1 MTPPPDAPTGRSP
14 GRTPAGGA
22 TTAFRTAV
30 ANGSSN
36 GHAGPPATDP
46 FAPPPPKPWYRR
58 STAIVAAALVVVAGV
73 AVVAD
78 LPTHATRSDHVATI
92 ATDMKA
98 INTNVHPCSFA
109 VAQAFTLYRQVTGG
123 QLSTTDRGRVP
134 GYLRDDQTACS
145 FTDQSVINLGTLT
158 LPQTA
163 AGRQLAGVVK
173 SVLTWETSDGVAAID
188 DIETLVTSPQDA
200 QAKADL
206 LKQERLLASD
216 RAATIQAMQRVN
228 AALGQGAHV
237 RPPVL
242 PRLPTPAS

>member
-1 MTPPPDAPTGRSP
+1 MTPPADTPATPSGRP
-14 GRTPAGGA
+14 PAGGTTTTYRAKSA
-22 TTAFRTAV
+22 T
-30 ANGSSN
+30 GSTN
-36 GHAGPPATDP
+36 GHGAPPASDP
-46 FAPPPPKPWYRR
+46 FAPPPPKPWYKR
-58 STAIVAAALVVVAGV
+58 STAIGAAALVVIAGA

-78 LPTHATRSDHVATI
+78 LPTHATTSDHIATVAT
-92 ATDMKA
+92 DVKA
-98 INTNVHPCSFA
+98 INTNVHPCGFA
-109 VAQAFTLYRQVTGG
+109 VAQAFSFYRQVTGG
-123 QLSTTDRGRVP
+123 QLSATDRARVP

-163 AGRQLAGVVK
+163 AGRQLADVVK

-188 DIETLVTSPQDA
+188 DIETLVTTPRDA

-216 RAATIQAMQRVN
+216 RAATDRAMQRVN
-228 AALGQGAHV
+228 AALGPTAHV
-237 RPPVL
+237 RPPAL